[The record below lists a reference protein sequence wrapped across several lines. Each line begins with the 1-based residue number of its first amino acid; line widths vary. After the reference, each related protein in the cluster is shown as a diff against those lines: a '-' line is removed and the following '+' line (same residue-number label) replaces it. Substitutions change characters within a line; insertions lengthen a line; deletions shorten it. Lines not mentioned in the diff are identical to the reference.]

1 MRKDISTEQLFLFSG
16 YLKKINNMCP
26 KVIRVYT
33 ETMEQQE
40 FPLPKPIPAK
50 KCNITGDCIV
60 PELYRDIALHHIIR
74 RPSNAFSTRINEY
87 DMLFRMYP
95 DDISDEQINEYK
107 AVVSQAE
114 IQEIKNADIILCT
127 CVTSASLKLTRN
139 TNIEQVSL

>member
-1 MRKDISTEQLFLFSG
+1 
-16 YLKKINNMCP
+16 MCP

-114 IQEIKNADIILCT
+114 IQEIKNADVILCT